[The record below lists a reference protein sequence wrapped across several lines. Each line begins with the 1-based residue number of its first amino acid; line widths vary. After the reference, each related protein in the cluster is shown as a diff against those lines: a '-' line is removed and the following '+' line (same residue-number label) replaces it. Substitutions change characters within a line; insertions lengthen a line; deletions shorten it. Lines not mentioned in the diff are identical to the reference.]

1 MVGKV
6 KHSPTLRRKRMNHP
20 IDSIEWIDAEL
31 LTANDY
37 NPNVVLKHEFK
48 LLEHSLLKNGWIQP
62 ILVTQDNVIIDGF
75 HRATLAKTSIKV
87 KNLSDG
93 KVPCTVLSLS
103 EPERML
109 LTVRIN
115 RAKGVH
121 ASVKM
126 AELIKSVIQ
135 EYDYTIDQVKEAI
148 GATKDEIEL
157 LLEENVFKA
166 LKIDAHKYSEAWYPK

>member
-1 MVGKV
+1 MVGKI
-6 KHSPTLRRKRMNHP
+6 KHTPLLRRHSMNHP

-62 ILVTQDNVIIDGF
+62 ILVTQDHVIIDGF
-75 HRATLAKTSIKV
+75 HRATLAKTSKKV
-87 KNLSDG
+87 KQLSGG

-135 EYDYTIDQVKEAI
+135 EYDYTVDQVKEAI
-148 GATKDEIEL
+148 GATRDEIEL

-166 LKIDAHKYSEAWYPK
+166 LGIEAHKYSEAWYPK